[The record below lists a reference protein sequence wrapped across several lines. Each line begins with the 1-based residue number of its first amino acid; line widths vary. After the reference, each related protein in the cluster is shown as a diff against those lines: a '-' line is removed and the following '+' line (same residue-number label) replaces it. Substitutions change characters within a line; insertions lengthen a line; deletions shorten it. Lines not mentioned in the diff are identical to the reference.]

1 MRFVHYNIYNSTIIF
16 YYYCLLYLYNIIII
30 CDIDYPFI
38 LGFSWECHCNL
49 PRLEA
54 HLSAA
59 ARHLPGVLG
68 RSREA
73 TGEIRFARAF
83 GWWMT
88 VVWLPSV
95 YLTDIAM
102 ENNNFL

>member
-16 YYYCLLYLYNIIII
+16 YYHRLLYLYNIIII

-54 HLSAA
+54 HSL
-59 ARHLPGVLG
+59 ARLHDTSLASWEGRERRPVRSVSRVLLDG
-68 RSREA
+68 
-73 TGEIRFARAF
+73 G
-83 GWWMT
+83 
-88 VVWLPSV
+88 
-95 YLTDIAM
+95 
-102 ENNNFL
+102 